1 MKFCNHE
8 RERMAFPELRRPL
21 RVPETSVRTET
32 CPKICQLEFRATK
45 IAMALLAAE
54 PNWQCSQALIGGG
67 VRWLTPFKCILMTVD
82 RNEIVIFQGSQ
93 LIEKTRPEKGFFIK
107 SKKRYLSPKDGREH
121 SKFSW
126 EPVTVGDLWAD
137 ETDRKCQ
144 MHFVVYRSSGSIE
157 QVDQPISR
165 QSYTLFGSY
174 KLDAHRVDL
183 IDKVL
188 RKNRTGLRIRKWTA
202 TEMLHLKVTKRLMD
216 ELLGNAEKCGQ
227 NLSQYCTTLLSGKHP
242 RAAFTDEELD
252 LLRNLKKSR
261 GDVLLQFNAMVA
273 EFAHKSDE
281 ERLRA
286 VIYGKSFDWWR
297 EHLITALEF
306 FDRMRDRTLN
316 MGG

>member
-1 MKFCNHE
+1 
-8 RERMAFPELRRPL
+8 
-21 RVPETSVRTET
+21 
-32 CPKICQLEFRATK
+32 
-45 IAMALLAAE
+45 
-54 PNWQCSQALIGGG
+54 
-67 VRWLTPFKCILMTVD
+67 MTVD
-82 RNEIVIFQGSQ
+82 RNVIAIFQGSQ

-126 EPVTVGDLWAD
+126 ESVTVGDLWVD
-137 ETDRKCQ
+137 ETDKKCQ

-157 QVDQPISR
+157 QVDQSISR

-242 RAAFTDEELD
+242 RAAFTEEELD

-261 GDVLLQFNAMVA
+261 GDVEFQFIAMVA
-273 EFAHKSDE
+273 EFKNKSPE
-281 ERLRA
+281 ERMKA
-286 VIYGKSFDWWR
+286 VISGKSYEWWR
-297 EHLITALEF
+297 EYLITALEF
-306 FDRMRDRTLN
+306 LDNIKDKVSDN
-316 MGG
+316 VG

>member
-1 MKFCNHE
+1 
-8 RERMAFPELRRPL
+8 
-21 RVPETSVRTET
+21 
-32 CPKICQLEFRATK
+32 
-45 IAMALLAAE
+45 
-54 PNWQCSQALIGGG
+54 
-67 VRWLTPFKCILMTVD
+67 MTVD
-82 RNEIVIFQGSQ
+82 RNVIVIFQGSQ

-126 EPVTVGDLWAD
+126 EPVTVGDLWVD

-202 TEMLHLKVTKRLMD
+202 TEMLHL
-216 ELLGNAEKCGQ
+216 
-227 NLSQYCTTLLSGKHP
+227 QYCTTLLSGKHP

-273 EFAHKSDE
+273 EFAHKPDE
-281 ERLRA
+281 ERFRA
-286 VIYGKSFDWWR
+286 VIHGKSFDWWR

>member
-1 MKFCNHE
+1 MG
-8 RERMAFPELRRPL
+8 
-21 RVPETSVRTET
+21 
-32 CPKICQLEFRATK
+32 I
-45 IAMALLAAE
+45 
-54 PNWQCSQALIGGG
+54 
-67 VRWLTPFKCILMTVD
+67 D
-82 RNEIVIFQGSQ
+82 RNVTMIFQGSQ
-93 LIEKTRPEKGFFIK
+93 LIEKARPEKGFFIK

-126 EPVTVGDLWAD
+126 ESVTVGDLWVD

-144 MHFVVYRSSGSIE
+144 MHFVVYRNSGSIE

-202 TEMLHLKVTKRLMD
+202 TEMLHMKVTKRLLD
-216 ELLGNAEKCGQ
+216 ELRENAEKCGQ

-242 RAAFTDEELD
+242 RAAFSPEEVE
-252 LLRNLKKSR
+252 LLLNLKKER
-261 GDVLLQFNAMVA
+261 ADVLFMFNAMIE
-273 EFAHKSDE
+273 EFAHLSAEQRMK
-281 ERLRA
+281 L
-286 VIYGKSFDWWR
+286 VINGRSYDWWR

-306 FDRMRDRTLN
+306 FDRMRDNVLN
-316 MGG
+316 MGD

>member
-1 MKFCNHE
+1 
-8 RERMAFPELRRPL
+8 
-21 RVPETSVRTET
+21 
-32 CPKICQLEFRATK
+32 
-45 IAMALLAAE
+45 
-54 PNWQCSQALIGGG
+54 
-67 VRWLTPFKCILMTVD
+67 MTVD
-82 RNEIVIFQGSQ
+82 RNVIVIFQGSQ

-126 EPVTVGDLWAD
+126 EPVTVGDLWMD

-261 GDVLLQFNAMVA
+261 GDVEFQFIAMVA
-273 EFAHKSDE
+273 EFKNKSPE
-281 ERLRA
+281 ERMKA
-286 VIYGKSFDWWR
+286 VISGKSYEWWR
-297 EHLITALEF
+297 EYLITALEF
-306 FDRMRDRTLN
+306 LDNIKDKVSDN
-316 MGG
+316 VG

>member
-1 MKFCNHE
+1 
-8 RERMAFPELRRPL
+8 
-21 RVPETSVRTET
+21 
-32 CPKICQLEFRATK
+32 
-45 IAMALLAAE
+45 
-54 PNWQCSQALIGGG
+54 
-67 VRWLTPFKCILMTVD
+67 MTVD
-82 RNEIVIFQGSQ
+82 RKVTMIFQGSQ

-126 EPVTVGDLWAD
+126 EPVTVGDLWVD

-242 RAAFTDEELD
+242 RAAFSPEEVE
-252 LLRNLKKSR
+252 LLLNLMKER
-261 GDVLLQFNAMVA
+261 ADVLFMFNAMIE
-273 EFAHKSDE
+273 EFAHLSDE
-281 ERLRA
+281 QRMKL
-286 VIYGKSFDWWR
+286 VINGRSYD
-297 EHLITALEF
+297 
-306 FDRMRDRTLN
+306 
-316 MGG
+316 

>member
-1 MKFCNHE
+1 
-8 RERMAFPELRRPL
+8 
-21 RVPETSVRTET
+21 
-32 CPKICQLEFRATK
+32 
-45 IAMALLAAE
+45 
-54 PNWQCSQALIGGG
+54 
-67 VRWLTPFKCILMTVD
+67 MTVD
-82 RNEIVIFQGSQ
+82 RNVIAKFQGSQ

-126 EPVTVGDLWAD
+126 ESVTVGDLWVD

-144 MHFVVYRSSGSIE
+144 MHFVVYRNSGSIE

-216 ELLGNAEKCGQ
+216 ELLRNAEKCGQ

-242 RAAFTDEELD
+242 RAAFTEEELD

-261 GDVLLQFNAMVA
+261 GDVEFQFIAMVA
-273 EFAHKSDE
+273 EFKNKSPE
-281 ERLRA
+281 ERMKA
-286 VIYGKSFDWWR
+286 VISGKSYEWWR
-297 EHLITALEF
+297 EYLITALEF
-306 FDRMRDRTLN
+306 LDNIKDKVSDN
-316 MGG
+316 VG

>member
-1 MKFCNHE
+1 MPVGVSCYQNRYGSFG
-8 RERMAFPELRRPL
+8 
-21 RVPETSVRTET
+21 SRTE
-32 CPKICQLEFRATK
+32 L
-45 IAMALLAAE
+45 AMLAGSHWGRRSLAHTF
-54 PNWQCSQALIGGG
+54 N
-67 VRWLTPFKCILMTVD
+67 KCMLMTVD
-82 RNEIVIFQGSQ
+82 RNVIAIFQGSQ

-107 SKKRYLSPKDGREH
+107 SKKRYLSLKDGREH

-126 EPVTVGDLWAD
+126 EPVTVGDLWVD

-144 MHFVVYRSSGSIE
+144 MHFVVYRNSGSIE

-202 TEMLHLKVTKRLMD
+202 TEMLHLKVTKRLLD
-216 ELLGNAEKCGQ
+216 ELRENAKKCGQ

-242 RAAFTDEELD
+242 RAAFTEEELD

-261 GDVLLQFNAMVA
+261 GDVEFQFIAMVA
-273 EFAHKSDE
+273 EFKNKSPE
-281 ERLRA
+281 ERMKA
-286 VIYGKSFDWWR
+286 VISGKSYEWWR
-297 EHLITALEF
+297 EYLITALEF
-306 FDRMRDRTLN
+306 LDNIKDKVSDN
-316 MGG
+316 VG

>member
-1 MKFCNHE
+1 
-8 RERMAFPELRRPL
+8 
-21 RVPETSVRTET
+21 
-32 CPKICQLEFRATK
+32 
-45 IAMALLAAE
+45 
-54 PNWQCSQALIGGG
+54 
-67 VRWLTPFKCILMTVD
+67 MTVD
-82 RNEIVIFQGSQ
+82 RNVIVIFQGSQ

-126 EPVTVGDLWAD
+126 EPVTVGDLWVD

-202 TEMLHLKVTKRLMD
+202 TEMLHLKVTKRLLD
-216 ELLGNAEKCGQ
+216 ELRENAEKCGQ

-242 RAAFTDEELD
+242 RAAFTEEELD

-261 GDVLLQFNAMVA
+261 GDVEFQFIAMVA
-273 EFAHKSDE
+273 EFKNKSPE
-281 ERLRA
+281 ERMKA
-286 VIYGKSFDWWR
+286 VISGKSYEWWR
-297 EHLITALEF
+297 EYLITALEF
-306 FDRMRDRTLN
+306 LDNIKDKVSDN
-316 MGG
+316 VG

>member
-1 MKFCNHE
+1 
-8 RERMAFPELRRPL
+8 
-21 RVPETSVRTET
+21 
-32 CPKICQLEFRATK
+32 
-45 IAMALLAAE
+45 
-54 PNWQCSQALIGGG
+54 
-67 VRWLTPFKCILMTVD
+67 MTVD

-202 TEMLHLKVTKRLMD
+202 TEMLHLKVTKRLLD
-216 ELLGNAEKCGQ
+216 ELRGNAEKCGQ
-227 NLSQYCTTLLSGKHP
+227 NLSQYCTTILSGKHP
-242 RAAFTDEELD
+242 RAAFSPEEVE
-252 LLRNLKKSR
+252 LLRDLKKER
-261 GDVLLQFNAMVA
+261 ADVLFMFNAMIEEVA
-273 EFAHKSDE
+273 HLSAEQRMK
-281 ERLRA
+281 L
-286 VIYGKSFDWWR
+286 VINGRSYDWWR

-306 FDRMRDRTLN
+306 FDRMRDKVLN
-316 MGG
+316 MGD

>member
-1 MKFCNHE
+1 
-8 RERMAFPELRRPL
+8 
-21 RVPETSVRTET
+21 
-32 CPKICQLEFRATK
+32 
-45 IAMALLAAE
+45 
-54 PNWQCSQALIGGG
+54 
-67 VRWLTPFKCILMTVD
+67 MTVD
-82 RNEIVIFQGSQ
+82 RNVIAKFQGSQ

-126 EPVTVGDLWAD
+126 EPVTVGDLWVD

-216 ELLGNAEKCGQ
+216 ELLRNAKKCGQ

-242 RAAFTDEELD
+242 RAAFTEEELD
-252 LLRNLKKSR
+252 LLRNLKMSR
-261 GDVLLQFNAMVA
+261 GDVEFQFIAMVA
-273 EFAHKSDE
+273 EFKNKSPE
-281 ERLRA
+281 ERMKA
-286 VIYGKSFDWWR
+286 VISGKSYEWWR
-297 EHLITALEF
+297 EYLITALEF
-306 FDRMRDRTLN
+306 LDNIKDKVSDN
-316 MGG
+316 VG

>member
-1 MKFCNHE
+1 MKSCNHGQAN
-8 RERMAFPELRRPL
+8 RTFPTVWDTLVVQTMPVE
-21 RVPETSVRTET
+21 TET
-32 CPKICQLEFRATK
+32 CLKICQLEFRATK
-45 IAMALLAAE
+45 IAMALLADERTGNARRLSLGRRSLAHTF
-54 PNWQCSQALIGGG
+54 N
-67 VRWLTPFKCILMTVD
+67 KCILMTVD
-82 RNEIVIFQGSQ
+82 RNVIAIFQGSQ

-126 EPVTVGDLWAD
+126 EPVTVGDLWVD

-281 ERLRA
+281 ERFRA
-286 VIYGKSFDWWR
+286 VIHGKSFDWWR

>member
-1 MKFCNHE
+1 
-8 RERMAFPELRRPL
+8 
-21 RVPETSVRTET
+21 
-32 CPKICQLEFRATK
+32 
-45 IAMALLAAE
+45 
-54 PNWQCSQALIGGG
+54 
-67 VRWLTPFKCILMTVD
+67 MTVD

-126 EPVTVGDLWAD
+126 EPVTVGDLWVD

-242 RAAFTDEELD
+242 RTAFTEEELD

-261 GDVLLQFNAMVA
+261 GDVEFQFIAMVA
-273 EFAHKSDE
+273 EFNNKSPE
-281 ERLRA
+281 ERMKA
-286 VIYGKSFDWWR
+286 VISGKSYEWWR
-297 EHLITALEF
+297 EYLITALEF
-306 FDRMRDRTLN
+306 LDNIKDKVSDN
-316 MGG
+316 VG

>member
-1 MKFCNHE
+1 
-8 RERMAFPELRRPL
+8 
-21 RVPETSVRTET
+21 
-32 CPKICQLEFRATK
+32 
-45 IAMALLAAE
+45 
-54 PNWQCSQALIGGG
+54 
-67 VRWLTPFKCILMTVD
+67 MTVD
-82 RNEIVIFQGSQ
+82 RNVIAIFQGSQ

-126 EPVTVGDLWAD
+126 EPVTVGDLWVD

-242 RAAFTDEELD
+242 RAAFSPEEVE
-252 LLRNLKKSR
+252 LLLNLKKER
-261 GDVLLQFNAMVA
+261 ADVLFMFNAMIE
-273 EFAHKSDE
+273 EFAHLSAEQRMK
-281 ERLRA
+281 L
-286 VIYGKSFDWWR
+286 VINGRSYDWWR

-306 FDRMRDRTLN
+306 FDRMRDNVLN
-316 MGG
+316 MGD

>member
-1 MKFCNHE
+1 MNDNNC
-8 RERMAFPELRRPL
+8 RYD
-21 RVPETSVRTET
+21 V
-32 CPKICQLEFRATK
+32 
-45 IAMALLAAE
+45 
-54 PNWQCSQALIGGG
+54 
-67 VRWLTPFKCILMTVD
+67 
-82 RNEIVIFQGSQ
+82 FQGS
-93 LIEKTRPEKGFFIK
+93 LLVEETRPEKGFFIK

-126 EPVTVGDLWAD
+126 EPVTVGDLWVD

-216 ELLGNAEKCGQ
+216 ELLRNAKKCGQ

-242 RAAFTDEELD
+242 RAAFTEEELD
-252 LLRNLKKSR
+252 LLRNLKMSR
-261 GDVLLQFNAMVA
+261 GDVEFQFIAMVA
-273 EFAHKSDE
+273 EFKNKSPE
-281 ERLRA
+281 ERMKA
-286 VIYGKSFDWWR
+286 VISGKSYEWWR
-297 EHLITALEF
+297 EYLITALEF
-306 FDRMRDRTLN
+306 LDNIKDKVSDN
-316 MGG
+316 VG

>member
-1 MKFCNHE
+1 
-8 RERMAFPELRRPL
+8 
-21 RVPETSVRTET
+21 
-32 CPKICQLEFRATK
+32 
-45 IAMALLAAE
+45 
-54 PNWQCSQALIGGG
+54 
-67 VRWLTPFKCILMTVD
+67 MTVD
-82 RNEIVIFQGSQ
+82 RNVIAIFQGSQ
-93 LIEKTRPEKGFFIK
+93 LIEKARPEKGFFIK

-126 EPVTVGDLWAD
+126 EPVTVGDLWVD
-137 ETDRKCQ
+137 ENGGKCQ
-144 MHFVVYRSSGSIE
+144 IHFRVWMADDTMF

-165 QSYTLFGSY
+165 QRYTLFGSY

-188 RKNRTGLRIRKWTA
+188 RENRTGLRIRKWTA
-202 TEMLHLKVTKRLMD
+202 TEMLHLKVTKQLLD
-216 ELLGNAEKCGQ
+216 ELRGNAEKCGQ

-281 ERLRA
+281 ERFRA
-286 VIYGKSFDWWR
+286 VIHGKSFDWWR
-297 EHLITALEF
+297 NHLITALEF

>member
-1 MKFCNHE
+1 
-8 RERMAFPELRRPL
+8 
-21 RVPETSVRTET
+21 
-32 CPKICQLEFRATK
+32 
-45 IAMALLAAE
+45 
-54 PNWQCSQALIGGG
+54 
-67 VRWLTPFKCILMTVD
+67 MTVD
-82 RNEIVIFQGSQ
+82 RNVIVIFQGSQ

-126 EPVTVGDLWAD
+126 EPVTVGDLWVD

-202 TEMLHLKVTKRLMD
+202 TEMLHPKVTKRLLD
-216 ELLGNAEKCGQ
+216 ELRGNAEKCGQ

-242 RAAFTDEELD
+242 RAAFSPEEVE
-252 LLRNLKKSR
+252 LLLNLKKER
-261 GDVLLQFNAMVA
+261 ANVLFMFNAMIE
-273 EFAHKSDE
+273 EFAHLSAEQRMK
-281 ERLRA
+281 L
-286 VIYGKSFDWWR
+286 VINGRSYDWWR

-306 FDRMRDRTLN
+306 FDRMRDNVLN
-316 MGG
+316 MGD

>member
-1 MKFCNHE
+1 MYDIADA
-8 RERMAFPELRRPL
+8 REISLGIRNVSQNRNMRADMPVGVSCYQNRYGSFG
-21 RVPETSVRTET
+21 SRTE
-32 CPKICQLEFRATK
+32 L
-45 IAMALLAAE
+45 AMLAGSHWGRRSLAHTF
-54 PNWQCSQALIGGG
+54 N
-67 VRWLTPFKCILMTVD
+67 KCILMTVD
-82 RNEIVIFQGSQ
+82 RNVIAIFQGSQ
-93 LIEKTRPEKGFFIK
+93 LIEKARPEKGFFIK

-126 EPVTVGDLWAD
+126 ESVTVGDLWVD

-144 MHFVVYRSSGSIE
+144 MHFVVYRNSGSIE
-157 QVDQPISR
+157 QVDLPISR

-202 TEMLHLKVTKRLMD
+202 TEMLHLKVTKRD

-242 RAAFTDEELD
+242 RAAFTEEELD

-261 GDVLLQFNAMVA
+261 GDVRLQFNAMVA

-281 ERLRA
+281 ERFRA
-286 VIYGKSFDWWR
+286 VIYGKWWR

>member
-1 MKFCNHE
+1 
-8 RERMAFPELRRPL
+8 
-21 RVPETSVRTET
+21 
-32 CPKICQLEFRATK
+32 
-45 IAMALLAAE
+45 
-54 PNWQCSQALIGGG
+54 
-67 VRWLTPFKCILMTVD
+67 MTVD
-82 RNEIVIFQGSQ
+82 RNVIAIFQGSQ

-126 EPVTVGDLWAD
+126 EPVTVGDLWVD

-188 RKNRTGLRIRKWTA
+188 RKNRTGLHIRKWTA

-242 RAAFTDEELD
+242 RAAFTEEELD

-261 GDVLLQFNAMVA
+261 GDVEFQFIAMVA
-273 EFAHKSDE
+273 EFKNKSPE
-281 ERLRA
+281 ERMKA
-286 VIYGKSFDWWR
+286 VISGKSYEWWR
-297 EHLITALEF
+297 EYLITALEF
-306 FDRMRDRTLN
+306 LDNIKDKVSDN
-316 MGG
+316 VG

>member
-1 MKFCNHE
+1 
-8 RERMAFPELRRPL
+8 
-21 RVPETSVRTET
+21 
-32 CPKICQLEFRATK
+32 
-45 IAMALLAAE
+45 
-54 PNWQCSQALIGGG
+54 
-67 VRWLTPFKCILMTVD
+67 MTVD
-82 RNEIVIFQGSQ
+82 RNVIAIFQGSQ
-93 LIEKTRPEKGFFIK
+93 LIEKARPEKGFFIK

-126 EPVTVGDLWAD
+126 ESVTVGDLWVD
-137 ETDRKCQ
+137 ETERKCQ
-144 MHFVVYRSSGSIE
+144 MHFVVYRNSGSIE

-242 RAAFTDEELD
+242 RAAFTEEELD

-261 GDVLLQFNAMVA
+261 GDVEFQFIAMVA
-273 EFAHKSDE
+273 EFKNKSPE
-281 ERLRA
+281 ERMKA
-286 VIYGKSFDWWR
+286 VISGKSYEWWR
-297 EHLITALEF
+297 EYLITALEF
-306 FDRMRDRTLN
+306 LDNIKNKVSDN
-316 MGG
+316 VG

>member
-1 MKFCNHE
+1 MK
-8 RERMAFPELRRPL
+8 
-21 RVPETSVRTET
+21 
-32 CPKICQLEFRATK
+32 
-45 IAMALLAAE
+45 
-54 PNWQCSQALIGGG
+54 
-67 VRWLTPFKCILMTVD
+67 VD
-82 RNEIVIFQGSQ
+82 RNVIVIFQGSQ
-93 LIEKTRPEKGFFIK
+93 LIEKARPKKGFFIK

-126 EPVTVGDLWAD
+126 EPVTVGDLWVD

-216 ELLGNAEKCGQ
+216 ELLRNAEKCGQ

-242 RAAFTDEELD
+242 RAAFTEEELD

-261 GDVLLQFNAMVA
+261 GDVEFQFIAMVA
-273 EFAHKSDE
+273 EFKNKSPE
-281 ERLRA
+281 ERMKA
-286 VIYGKSFDWWR
+286 VISGKSYEWWR
-297 EHLITALEF
+297 EYLITALEF
-306 FDRMRDRTLN
+306 LDNIKDKVSDN
-316 MGG
+316 VG

>member
-1 MKFCNHE
+1 
-8 RERMAFPELRRPL
+8 
-21 RVPETSVRTET
+21 
-32 CPKICQLEFRATK
+32 
-45 IAMALLAAE
+45 
-54 PNWQCSQALIGGG
+54 
-67 VRWLTPFKCILMTVD
+67 MTVD
-82 RNEIVIFQGSQ
+82 RNIIAIFQGSQ

-126 EPVTVGDLWAD
+126 EPVTVGDLWVD

-144 MHFVVYRSSGSIE
+144 MHFVVYRNSGSIE

-242 RAAFTDEELD
+242 RAAFTEEELD

-261 GDVLLQFNAMVA
+261 GDVEFQFIAMVA
-273 EFAHKSDE
+273 EFKNKSPE
-281 ERLRA
+281 ERMKA
-286 VIYGKSFDWWR
+286 VISGKSYEWWR
-297 EHLITALEF
+297 EYLITALEF
-306 FDRMRDRTLN
+306 LDNIKDKVSDN
-316 MGG
+316 VG

>member
-1 MKFCNHE
+1 MK
-8 RERMAFPELRRPL
+8 
-21 RVPETSVRTET
+21 
-32 CPKICQLEFRATK
+32 
-45 IAMALLAAE
+45 
-54 PNWQCSQALIGGG
+54 
-67 VRWLTPFKCILMTVD
+67 VD
-82 RNEIVIFQGSQ
+82 RNVIVIFQGSQ

-126 EPVTVGDLWAD
+126 EPVTVGDLWVD

-188 RKNRTGLRIRKWTA
+188 RENRTGLRIRKWTA
-202 TEMLHLKVTKRLMD
+202 TEMLHLKVTKRLLD

-242 RAAFTDEELD
+242 RAAFTEEELD

-261 GDVLLQFNAMVA
+261 GDVEFQFIAMVA
-273 EFAHKSDE
+273 EFKNKSPE
-281 ERLRA
+281 ERMKA
-286 VIYGKSFDWWR
+286 VISGKSYEWWR
-297 EHLITALEF
+297 EYLITALEF
-306 FDRMRDRTLN
+306 LDNIKDKVSDN
-316 MGG
+316 VG

>member
-1 MKFCNHE
+1 M
-8 RERMAFPELRRPL
+8 
-21 RVPETSVRTET
+21 V
-32 CPKICQLEFRATK
+32 I
-45 IAMALLAAE
+45 
-54 PNWQCSQALIGGG
+54 
-67 VRWLTPFKCILMTVD
+67 D
-82 RNEIVIFQGSQ
+82 RNVIAKFKGSQ
-93 LIEKTRPEKGFFIK
+93 LLEKARPEKGFFIK

-126 EPVTVGDLWAD
+126 EPVTVGDLWVD

-216 ELLGNAEKCGQ
+216 ELRRNAEKCGQ
-227 NLSQYCTTLLSGKHP
+227 NLSQYCMTLLSGKHP
-242 RAAFTDEELD
+242 RAAFTEEELD

-261 GDVLLQFNAMVA
+261 GDVEFQFIAMVA
-273 EFAHKSDE
+273 EFKNKSPE
-281 ERLRA
+281 ERMKA
-286 VIYGKSFDWWR
+286 VISGKSYEWWR
-297 EHLITALEF
+297 EYLITALEF
-306 FDRMRDRTLN
+306 LDNIKDKVSDN
-316 MGG
+316 VG

>member
-1 MKFCNHE
+1 M
-8 RERMAFPELRRPL
+8 
-21 RVPETSVRTET
+21 
-32 CPKICQLEFRATK
+32 
-45 IAMALLAAE
+45 
-54 PNWQCSQALIGGG
+54 
-67 VRWLTPFKCILMTVD
+67 
-82 RNEIVIFQGSQ
+82 IFQGSQ
-93 LIEKTRPEKGFFIK
+93 LLEKARLEKGFFIK

-126 EPVTVGDLWAD
+126 EPVTVGDLWVD

-157 QVDQPISR
+157 QVDQSISR

-242 RAAFTDEELD
+242 RAAFTEEELD

-261 GDVLLQFNAMVA
+261 GDVEFQFIAMVA
-273 EFAHKSDE
+273 EFKNKSPE
-281 ERLRA
+281 ERMKA
-286 VIYGKSFDWWR
+286 VISGKSYEWWR
-297 EHLITALEF
+297 EYLITALEF
-306 FDRMRDRTLN
+306 LDNIKDKVSDN
-316 MGG
+316 VG

>member
-1 MKFCNHE
+1 M
-8 RERMAFPELRRPL
+8 FPLDGFNTLESDVRSITQQTRPKEQKTPQEEQ
-21 RVPETSVRTET
+21 RPEESSVI
-32 CPKICQLEFRATK
+32 KRAWQHFTV
-45 IAMALLAAE
+45 ILA
-54 PNWQCSQALIGGG
+54 
-67 VRWLTPFKCILMTVD
+67 V
-82 RNEIVIFQGSQ
+82 EIVVKIKAIAR
-93 LIEKTRPEKGFFIK
+93 IEGFLIK

-126 EPVTVGDLWAD
+126 EPVTVGDLWVD

-242 RAAFTDEELD
+242 RAAFTEEELE

-281 ERLRA
+281 ERFRA
-286 VIYGKSFDWWR
+286 VIHGKSFDWWR

>member
-1 MKFCNHE
+1 M
-8 RERMAFPELRRPL
+8 
-21 RVPETSVRTET
+21 V
-32 CPKICQLEFRATK
+32 I
-45 IAMALLAAE
+45 
-54 PNWQCSQALIGGG
+54 
-67 VRWLTPFKCILMTVD
+67 D
-82 RNEIVIFQGSQ
+82 RNVIAKFKGSQ
-93 LIEKTRPEKGFFIK
+93 LLEKARPEKGFFIK

-126 EPVTVGDLWAD
+126 EPVTVGDLWVD

-242 RAAFTDEELD
+242 RAAFTEEELD

-261 GDVLLQFNAMVA
+261 GDVEFQFIAMVA
-273 EFAHKSDE
+273 EFKNKSPE
-281 ERLRA
+281 ERMKA
-286 VIYGKSFDWWR
+286 VISGKSYEWWR
-297 EHLITALEF
+297 EYLITALEF
-306 FDRMRDRTLN
+306 LDNIKDKVSDN
-316 MGG
+316 VG

>member
-1 MKFCNHE
+1 
-8 RERMAFPELRRPL
+8 
-21 RVPETSVRTET
+21 
-32 CPKICQLEFRATK
+32 
-45 IAMALLAAE
+45 
-54 PNWQCSQALIGGG
+54 
-67 VRWLTPFKCILMTVD
+67 MTVD

-202 TEMLHLKVTKRLMD
+202 TEMLHLKVTKRLLD
-216 ELLGNAEKCGQ
+216 ELRGNAEKCGQ

-242 RAAFTDEELD
+242 RAAFSPEEVE
-252 LLRNLKKSR
+252 LLLNLKKER
-261 GDVLLQFNAMVA
+261 ADVLFMFNAMIE
-273 EFAHKSDE
+273 EFAHLSAEQRMK
-281 ERLRA
+281 L
-286 VIYGKSFDWWR
+286 VINGRSYDWWR

-306 FDRMRDRTLN
+306 FDRMRDNVLN
-316 MGG
+316 MGD

>member
-1 MKFCNHE
+1 
-8 RERMAFPELRRPL
+8 
-21 RVPETSVRTET
+21 
-32 CPKICQLEFRATK
+32 
-45 IAMALLAAE
+45 
-54 PNWQCSQALIGGG
+54 
-67 VRWLTPFKCILMTVD
+67 MTVD
-82 RNEIVIFQGSQ
+82 RNVIVIFQGSQ

-126 EPVTVGDLWAD
+126 EPVTVGDLWVD

-242 RAAFTDEELD
+242 RAAFSPEEVE
-252 LLRNLKKSR
+252 LLRDLKKER
-261 GDVLLQFNAMVA
+261 ADVLFMFNAMIEEVA
-273 EFAHKSDE
+273 HLSAEQRMK
-281 ERLRA
+281 L
-286 VIYGKSFDWWR
+286 VINGRSYDWWR

-306 FDRMRDRTLN
+306 FDRMRDNVLN